1 MLRLFSH
8 PIYSHLYTSKLI
20 SLRALHLYQLFS
32 TPHLNLLEINRLVEN
47 LDRNTYLCKFCVSN
61 QHTLA
66 YFVEEDSSLPDLD
79 GFSVFLNSLETNNN
93 NQNASDAMV
102 EPRLLQEVK
111 ATLSSIPLTA
121 DSEQIDQTLQR
132 FFSKYYFFWQIINDN
147 GLCY

>member
-8 PIYSHLYTSKLI
+8 PVYSHLYTSKLI

-32 TPHLNLLEINRLVEN
+32 TPHLNLLKINRLVEN
-47 LDRNTYLCKFCVSN
+47 LNLNTYLCKIFCQQS
-61 QHTLA
+61 A
-66 YFVEEDSSLPDLD
+66 YSCIFLEEDSSLPDLD

-132 FFSKYYFFWQIINDN
+132 FFSKYFFFKANN
-147 GLCY
+147 L